1 MGYRYNRNN
10 KSCRHSA
17 AILFLRRIFSMKNQ
31 TNNKAADRQSVSN
44 HSASTQLQIFEHNNF
59 GRIRTITIDG
69 EPWFVGKDVS
79 DALGYVNTRK
89 ALLDHVDEADR
100 NTVTI
105 RDGIPGNPN
114 KTIINES
121 GLYSLV
127 LSSKLPQA
135 RTFRRWITSSVIPSI
150 RKHGAYI
157 TDDTL
162 DSMMNS
168 PEFTEALMDALL
180 EENAKYVELNG
191 RYNALSD
198 KYSTLSEKSI
208 ALARI
213 NASLA
218 TDVEELE
225 DSVSSLEG
233 TVGTLEG
240 VVGTLEDTLIAVSPK
255 AHYCD
260 RVLLSGDAIQ
270 VSIIAKEYGLT
281 ATAFNRLL
289 HNFGIQY
296 KIGNKGTW
304 LLYKEYANKGY
315 TKSNTFFTPSGD
327 CVVHMRWTQ
336 SGRRFLYDTLAE
348 IGFYPIEER
357 QPMFEF

>member
-1 MGYRYNRNN
+1 
-10 KSCRHSA
+10 
-17 AILFLRRIFSMKNQ
+17 MKNK
-31 TNNKAADRQSVSN
+31 TQS
-44 HSASTQLQIFEHNNF
+44 QLQIFEHNTF
-59 GRIRTITIDG
+59 GKVRTIIING
-69 EPWFVGKDVS
+69 EPWFVGKEIADILGYS
-79 DALGYVNTRK
+79 NTRDALLN
-89 ALLDHVDEADR
+89 HVEDGDR
-100 NTVTI
+100 NTVVI
-105 RDGIPGNPN
+105 RDGNRGNPN

-135 RTFRRWITSSVIPSI
+135 RSFRRWITSSVIPSI

-162 DSMMNS
+162 DSMIGS

-180 EENAKYVELNG
+180 EENAKYVELN
-191 RYNALSD
+191 D
-198 KYSTLSEKSI
+198 KYIALGEKNT

-218 TDVEELE
+218 EDVEELE
-225 DSVSSLEG
+225 DNVVILEKQNTALEG
-233 TVGTLEG
+233 KVDAFAEKVGGLSNK
-240 VVGTLEDTLIAVSPK
+240 VSALSPR

-260 RVLLSGDAIQ
+260 RVLLSGDALQ

-281 ATAFNRLL
+281 AIAFNRLL
-289 HNFGIQY
+289 HDLGIQY
-296 KIGNKGTW
+296 KMGSKGTW

-315 TKSNTFFTPSGD
+315 TKSNTFFTPCGD
-327 CVVHMRWTQ
+327 CLVHMRWTQ
-336 SGRRFLYDTLAE
+336 LGRRFLYDTLSE

-357 QPMFEF
+357 QPVFEF

>member
-1 MGYRYNRNN
+1 
-10 KSCRHSA
+10 
-17 AILFLRRIFSMKNQ
+17 MKNQ
-31 TNNKAADRQSVSN
+31 TQN
-44 HSASTQLQIFEHNNF
+44 QLQIFEHDTF
-59 GRIRTITIDG
+59 GKVRTIIING
-69 EPWFVGKDVS
+69 EPWFVGKEVADILGYS
-79 DALGYVNTRK
+79 NTRDAL
-89 ALLDHVDEADR
+89 LCHVDDGDR
-100 NTVTI
+100 NTVVI
-105 RDGIPGNPN
+105 RDGNRGNPN

-135 RTFRRWITSSVIPSI
+135 RSFRGWITSSVIPSI

-157 TDDTL
+157 TGDTL
-162 DSMMNS
+162 GSMMDS

-180 EENAKYVELNG
+180 EENAKYVELND
-191 RYNALSD
+191 RYIALG
-198 KYSTLSEKSI
+198 EKNT

-218 TDVEELE
+218 EDVEELE
-225 DSVSSLEG
+225 DNIVILEKQNTALEG
-233 TVGTLEG
+233 RVDAYAEKVGGLSNK
-240 VVGTLEDTLIAVSPK
+240 VSALSPR

-260 RVLLSGDAIQ
+260 RVLHSGDALQ
-270 VSIIAKEYGLT
+270 VSIIAKEYGFT

-289 HNFGIQY
+289 HDLGIQY
-296 KIGNKGTW
+296 KMGSKGTW

-327 CVVHMRWTQ
+327 CVVHTRWTQ
-336 SGRRFLYDTLAE
+336 LGRRFLYDTLSE